1 MPGASPSEA
10 DRGGISRRSL
20 LLTAAGVAV
29 LGGGAATAAGLL
41 TRPPAPLTVDEM
53 LRQHPFRIAHR
64 GGSDDWPEMSA
75 YAYRQAVARRYG
87 ALEFSAARSSDGV
100 WFGLHDGTLD
110 RTSGT
115 KGFVAAEHTWAE
127 IQKLR
132 ISASATTA
140 PHQPARPYLRLR
152 DFLAEFGSSHVLLLD
167 PKSADAP
174 ARQEMLDE
182 IRRAVPHANRQVI
195 AKSYGESV
203 PWAQEA
209 ESAGFRHV
217 GLLLRRGRHQRAAG
231 QDRRGLDDARYGLQR
246 SGLGLGG
253 GRRPAQARHRP
264 RAAHRAGR
272 PDGAGPRCGRRGR
285 RGRAG
290 HQQLRGSR
298 GGPLRVSPC
307 IIGRPS
313 CPKRPVGRAAR
324 RARSRSR
331 APRR

>member
-1 MPGASPSEA
+1 MPGASASEA
-10 DRGGISRRSL
+10 DRGAISRRSL
-20 LLTAAGVAV
+20 LLTAAGAAV

-53 LRQHPFRIAHR
+53 LRQQPFRIAHR

-75 YAYRQAVARRYG
+75 YAYRQAVARGYR

-100 WFGLHDGTLD
+100 WFGLHDGNLD

-140 PHQPARPYLRLR
+140 PHQSARPYLRLR

-167 PKSADAP
+167 PKAADAP

-182 IRRAVPHANRQVI
+182 IRRAVPHATRQVI

-209 ESAGFRHV
+209 ESAGFRTWGYYYAPDV
-217 GLLLRRGRHQRAAG
+217 TSGLLARTGAAWTMLGMDYSAPDWAWAAVDAQRKPVIAHVLHTGRDDRTARARGAAG
-231 QDRRGLDDARYGLQR
+231 EVVAGV
-246 SGLGLGG
+246 
-253 GRRPAQARHRP
+253 QAI
-264 RAAHRAGR
+264 
-272 PDGAGPRCGRRGR
+272 
-285 RGRAG
+285 
-290 HQQLRGSR
+290 S
-298 GGPLRVSPC
+298 S
-307 IIGRPS
+307 
-313 CPKRPVGRAAR
+313 
-324 RARSRSR
+324 
-331 APRR
+331 